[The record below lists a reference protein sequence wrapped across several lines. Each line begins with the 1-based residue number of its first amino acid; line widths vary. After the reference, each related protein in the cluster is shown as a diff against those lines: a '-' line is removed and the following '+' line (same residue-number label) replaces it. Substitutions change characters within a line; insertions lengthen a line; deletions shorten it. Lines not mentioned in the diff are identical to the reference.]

1 MAQKKTKAKS
11 SAATPSGSP
20 TSAPRKTA
28 GKAPAKK
35 AVKHVARTAPPNQNL
50 YFDRDESW
58 MLFNWRVLEEAE
70 DASNPLLER
79 VKFLAITASN
89 LDEFIE
95 IRVASLLQHIED
107 AFNEPQRP
115 DDAGQTPQ
123 QRLDRL
129 NVVMH
134 NFVDAQY
141 ACWNQKLLPAL
152 RAENIHLLS
161 WRDLDERQRA
171 YALNFYES
179 EVDPLLTPVTIDPSH
194 PFPRVLNKALC
205 IALLLRSKRSGKTTP
220 RASASLGV
228 VTVPRALPRLV
239 PLPSPEGRFDF
250 IMLHKLIESQIA
262 RMFRGYEVLSRAP
275 FRVTRN
281 SNLYLEEEESRS
293 VLESVRAELHN
304 RRKGDAV
311 RMEIESS
318 ATEEIVE
325 RLRTNFE
332 LDPEQVFRTKGPVNL
347 LRLMNLY
354 GGIARPDL
362 KFTSFSGRRY
372 RMSPKCANLFD
383 EVRTKDI
390 LLHHPYDSYSTVEDF
405 VESAVEDPAVV
416 SMEQTLYRTSEA
428 SPLFT
433 ALTEAAQTKE
443 VTVVVELMARFDE
456 ASNIR
461 WAREMQDAGV
471 GVFHG
476 ILGLKTHCK
485 LALMV
490 RRDPD
495 GVVRRYAHLGT
506 GNYNSVTARY
516 YTDVSLLT
524 ARPEITS
531 AVQSVFR
538 YLTAQSE
545 SEDYSPLQVAPLTLA
560 PTILKLIA
568 REVQHAKEGKPAA
581 IVAKMNAL
589 LDRPTMEALYA
600 ASNAGVE
607 IDLIVRGM
615 CMLRPGVKGLSE
627 RIRVRSIVGRFLE
640 HSRIFSFA
648 NNGKPEVFCG
658 SADWMPRNLFERCEV
673 VFPVDD
679 PVLSDRLRNEI
690 LGSYLAD
697 NVKARLLQPD
707 GTYVRAPKS
716 GQPFSAQEHL
726 MSLAMAESSDPQ
738 ENRRSLDDQSM
749 TPS

>member
-1 MAQKKTKAKS
+1 MRESKPSEAKS
-11 SAATPSGSP
+11 AAKEPGKLGKLAKGQKGSKRRAKKVA
-20 TSAPRKTA
+20 SKA
-28 GKAPAKK
+28 APA
-35 AVKHVARTAPPNQNL
+35 VEPRC
-50 YFDRDESW
+50 FGRDESW
-58 MLFNWRVLEEAE
+58 MLFNCRVLEEAE
-70 DASNPLLER
+70 DESNPLLER
-79 VKFLAITASN
+79 VKYLAITASN

-107 AFNEPQRP
+107 GYNQPQRT
-115 DDAGQTPQ
+115 DESGLTPQ

-129 NVVMH
+129 DVILHEYVA
-134 NFVDAQY
+134 AQY
-141 ACWNQKLLPAL
+141 ECWNQKLLPAL
-152 RAENIHLLS
+152 GAENIRLLK
-161 WRDLDERQRA
+161 WKELDDRQRD
-171 YALNFYES
+171 YALTFYEN
-179 EVDPLLTPVTIDPSH
+179 EVDPLLTPVTVDPSH

-205 IALLLRSKRSGKTTP
+205 IALLLRSKRSSK
-220 RASASLGV
+220 SAPKSPAALGV

-239 PLPSPEGRFDF
+239 PLPSAEGRHDF
-250 IMLHKLIESQIA
+250 IMLHKLIESQVE
-262 RMFRGYEVLSRAP
+262 RMFRGYEVMARAP

-281 SNLYLEEEESRS
+281 SNLYLQEEESRS

-311 RMEIESS
+311 RMEIESN
-318 ATEEIVE
+318 APEEIVE

-332 LDPEQVFRTKGPVNL
+332 LDSAQVFRTPGPVNL
-347 LRLMNLY
+347 LRMMHLY
-354 GGIARPDL
+354 GAVARPEL
-362 KFTSFSGRRY
+362 KYPGFQATRLAL
-372 RMSPKCANLFD
+372 SPKSANLFD
-383 EVRTKDI
+383 ELRTRDI
-390 LLHHPYDSYSTVEDF
+390 MLHHPFDSYAVVEDF
-405 VESAVEDPAVV
+405 VELAVADPAVV

-461 WAREMQDAGV
+461 WAREMEDAGV

-495 GVVRRYAHLGT
+495 GTVRRYAHLGT
-506 GNYNSVTARY
+506 GNYNSVTARF
-516 YTDVSLLT
+516 YTDISLLT

-531 AVQSVFR
+531 AVQKVFR
-538 YLTAQSE
+538 YLTAKAD

-560 PTILKLIA
+560 PAILKLIA
-568 REVQHAKEGKPAA
+568 RETEHAKAGKPAA

-589 LDRPTMEALYA
+589 LDQPIIEALYA
-600 ASNAGVE
+600 ASIAGVE

-615 CMLRPGVKGLSE
+615 CALRPGVKGMSE

-648 NNGKPEVFCG
+648 NNGKPEVYCG
-658 SADWMPRNLFERCEV
+658 SADWMSRNLLERCEV
-673 VFPVDD
+673 VFPVDE
-679 PVLSDRLRNEI
+679 PELSARLREEI
-690 LGSYLAD
+690 LDAYLKD

-707 GTYVRAPKS
+707 GKYIRAPKD
-716 GQPFSAQEHL
+716 GPPFNAQEHL
-726 MSLAMAESSDPQ
+726 MALAQAERTEKQ
-738 ENRRSLDDQSM
+738 
-749 TPS
+749 